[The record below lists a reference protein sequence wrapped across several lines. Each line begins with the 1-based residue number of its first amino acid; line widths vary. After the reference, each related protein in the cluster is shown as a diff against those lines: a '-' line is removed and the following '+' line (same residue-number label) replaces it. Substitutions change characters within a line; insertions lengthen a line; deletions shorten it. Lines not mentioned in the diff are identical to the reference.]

1 MSTTA
6 RAGDILEFPT
16 ALSASGR
23 SPEIPEASDI
33 YGFLVGSWELDVRY
47 YWVDV
52 SGRGLKGEVHAG
64 RTLEGRAIQDVWIM
78 PRRAD
83 RSGEI
88 DRKANMYG
96 TTLRIWDAALQAWR
110 IHWFNPVTGQRDE
123 QIGRKVGNDIIQIG
137 SGTRTEGTASRWR
150 FTEIMPDSFH
160 WIGEALA
167 PDGKTWV
174 VGGEFL
180 AKRLR

>member
-6 RAGDILEFPT
+6 RAGDILEFPA
-16 ALSASGR
+16 ALSAPGR

-52 SGRGLKGEVHAG
+52 SSRGLKGEVHAG

-83 RSGEI
+83 RTAGI
-88 DRKANMYG
+88 DPKANMYG

-123 QIGRKVGNDIIQIG
+123 QIGRKVGHDIIQIG
-137 SGTRTEGTASRWR
+137 SGTKTEGTASRWR
-150 FTEIMPDSFH
+150 FTEITPDSFH

-174 VGGEFL
+174 LGGEFL
-180 AKRLR
+180 ATRLR

>member
-6 RAGDILEFPT
+6 RAGEILEFPT
-16 ALSASGR
+16 ALAASGR

-52 SGRGLKGEVHAG
+52 SGRSLKGEVHAG

-78 PRRAD
+78 PRRPDRQAD
-83 RSGEI
+83 V

-123 QIGRKVGNDIIQIG
+123 QIGRKVGTDIIQIG

-150 FTEIMPDSFH
+150 FTEITPDSFH